1 MFVDEHVAK
10 EYECSTVILDTCG
23 FCSKELDLWDSDP
36 AVDTTCRWVG
46 SDLVD
51 ELVIE

>member
-1 MFVDEHVAK
+1 MDEHVAK

-23 FCSKELDLWDSDP
+23 FCSTELYLWDSDP
-36 AVDTTCRWVG
+36 AVDTTCRRVG

-51 ELVIE
+51 ELVVE